1 MRFVD
6 TLEKKRNGEPLT
18 TEEIEAFVQGYTE
31 GTIPDYQ
38 ASAFLMAI
46 YFQGMTPREQ
56 GDLTQAMARSGDV
69 LDLSLIDGVK
79 VDKHSTGGVGDTTTL
94 ILVPLVAAC
103 GVPVAKMSGRG
114 LGHTGGT
121 LDKLEAIPGFHIERT
136 EREFIEQVNTI
147 GAAVIGQTGNLA
159 PADKKL
165 YALRDVTATVN
176 SIPLIASSIMSKKIA
191 SGADAIVLDV
201 KVGDGAFMKT
211 KEEAEE
217 LARAMVAIGEAV
229 GRHTSAVLSN
239 MDEPL
244 GRAVGNALEVQEA
257 IETLRGEGPADL
269 TELSIQLG
277 GRMLVAGQ
285 RANTVEEGCLRIR
298 EAMESGRALDVFR
311 QMIEAQGGDAS
322 VVDDFSLFAQAD
334 YEEDVLAQRDGYV
347 THIVANEI
355 GLASMKL
362 GAGRATKDDQIDP
375 AVGIVLHKKVGDA
388 VRQGEL
394 IATVYAQ
401 SQHVAPS
408 VAQIEQAY
416 TIGDERI
423 EPKPLLYLF
432 EKEQIGNEL
441 DCKDSND

>member
-6 TLEKKRNGEPLT
+6 TLEKKRNGEELT
-18 TEEIEAFVQGYTE
+18 TEEIESFVQGYTE

-229 GRHTSAVLSN
+229 GRHTSAVISN

-257 IETLRGEGPADL
+257 IDTLRGEGPADL

-285 RANTVEEGCLRIR
+285 RVDTVEEGRLRIR
-298 EAMESGRALDVFR
+298 EAMDSGRALDVFR
-311 QMIEAQGGDAS
+311 QLIEAQGGDAS

-334 YEEDVLAQRDGYV
+334 YEEDVLAKRDGYV

-388 VRQGEL
+388 VRQGEP

-423 EPKPLLYLF
+423 EPKPLLY
-432 EKEQIGNEL
+432 K
-441 DCKDSND
+441 

>member
-6 TLEKKRNGEPLT
+6 TLEKKRNGEELT
-18 TEEIEAFVQGYTE
+18 TEEIESFVQGYTE

-56 GDLTQAMARSGDV
+56 GDLTQTMARSGDV

-229 GRHTSAVLSN
+229 GRHTSAVISN

-257 IETLRGEGPADL
+257 IDTLRGEGPADL

-285 RANTVEEGCLRIR
+285 RVDTVEEGRLRIR

-311 QMIEAQGGDAS
+311 QLIEAQGGDAS

-334 YEEDVLAQRDGYV
+334 YEEDVLAKRDGYV

-388 VRQGEL
+388 VCQGEP

-401 SQHVAPS
+401 SEHVAPS

-432 EKEQIGNEL
+432 EK
-441 DCKDSND
+441 

>member
-6 TLEKKRNGEPLT
+6 TLEKKRNGEELT
-18 TEEIEAFVQGYTE
+18 TEEIESFVQGYTE

-229 GRHTSAVLSN
+229 GRHTSAVISN

-257 IETLRGEGPADL
+257 IDTLRGEGPADL

-285 RANTVEEGCLRIR
+285 RVDTVEEGRLRIR
-298 EAMESGRALDVFR
+298 EAMDSGRALDVFR
-311 QMIEAQGGDAS
+311 QLIEAQGGDAS

-334 YEEDVLAQRDGYV
+334 YEEDVLAKRDGYV

-388 VRQGEL
+388 VCQGEP

-401 SQHVAPS
+401 SEHVAPS

-423 EPKPLLYLF
+423 EPKPLLYPF
-432 EKEQIGNEL
+432 EK
-441 DCKDSND
+441 